1 INSIGG
7 DVYEGIA
14 IYNTLKQHGSPVN
27 VYIDGIAAS
36 IASVIACA
44 GENVYIANGGSIMI
58 HDVSAGF
65 KVSGTSDEIKK
76 AYENA
81 MANIHNAKESIID
94 IYQSKTG
101 KDRKYLAS
109 LMSSD
114 NYFRGEDAVN
124 LGIATSIIDPLSSTK
139 LQNSLQKMRDQ
150 FNQNPQIQAALNRL
164 FCASNLQN
172 QNQIEPIL
180 TPEEGKDMSNTV
192 ENKDNL
198 ASAKAQA
205 IADFKA
211 AENKRQSD
219 IKAIFAGKNAE
230 LMNQCLLDAECSPE
244 AAKDKLL
251 DNFMNAPQPN
261 NAQPVGGIP
270 VGVTKSDVDNK
281 LEALHASWDNKRD
294 GKYDGANPMNGM
306 GMHSAAALI
315 AKKHGIDTTGWNGQA
330 LFNLLEKDMQVT
342 TDFSTW
348 LSTPFNKEVI
358 KGYELAP
365 STFRN
370 FVSFGSFDDFN
381 KKEVHM
387 LGTIGALPLKGKE
400 NDEYKQIKLPDSE
413 AQEYAPEERGGIIVL
428 SRKLFINDNYGAIAT
443 EARNAGFAGALT
455 LEGMFYDYLFSNPL
469 LRDGKPLFHA
479 DHGNLLPSGL
489 PTVESLVQMQALF
502 DLHTAPNSPESFLN
516 IMADRVLADRTNLA
530 IISELITKETGKEAK
545 PTIGF
550 FDKEKLFFSQR
561 MANKGIYY
569 FADPNVAPVIE
580 AGFLNGQQTPILATE
595 EHFNSGALK
604 WRLQLDCAVAAVN
617 SRGAAFQ
624 PASEVGAE
632 GKKLTKAQQKAL
644 EKEAE
649 EKAAAEEAERLAAEE
664 AAKNNVKV

>member
-1 INSIGG
+1 
-7 DVYEGIA
+7 
-14 IYNTLKQHGSPVN
+14 
-27 VYIDGIAAS
+27 
-36 IASVIACA
+36 
-44 GENVYIANGGSIMI
+44 
-58 HDVSAGF
+58 
-65 KVSGTSDEIKK
+65 
-76 AYENA
+76 
-81 MANIHNAKESIID
+81 
-94 IYQSKTG
+94 
-101 KDRKYLAS
+101 
-109 LMSSD
+109 
-114 NYFRGEDAVN
+114 
-124 LGIATSIIDPLSSTK
+124 
-139 LQNSLQKMRDQ
+139 
-150 FNQNPQIQAALNRL
+150 
-164 FCASNLQN
+164 
-172 QNQIEPIL
+172 
-180 TPEEGKDMSNTV
+180 
-192 ENKDNL
+192 
-198 ASAKAQA
+198 
-205 IADFKA
+205 
-211 AENKRQSD
+211 
-219 IKAIFAGKNAE
+219 
-230 LMNQCLLDAECSPE
+230 
-244 AAKDKLL
+244 
-251 DNFMNAPQPN
+251 
-261 NAQPVGGIP
+261 
-270 VGVTKSDVDNK
+270 
-281 LEALHASWDNKRD
+281 LHASWDNKRD

-489 PTVESLVQMQALF
+489 PTVESLIQMQALF

-516 IMADRVLADRTNLA
+516 IMADRVLADRSNLA

-561 MANKGIYY
+561 MANKGVYY
-569 FADPNVAPVIE
+569 FADPNTAPVIE

-624 PASEVGAE
+624 PAPDAGAE
-632 GKKLTKAQQKAL
+632 GKKAATK
-644 EKEAE
+644 
-649 EKAAAEEAERLAAEE
+649 
-664 AAKNNVKV
+664 